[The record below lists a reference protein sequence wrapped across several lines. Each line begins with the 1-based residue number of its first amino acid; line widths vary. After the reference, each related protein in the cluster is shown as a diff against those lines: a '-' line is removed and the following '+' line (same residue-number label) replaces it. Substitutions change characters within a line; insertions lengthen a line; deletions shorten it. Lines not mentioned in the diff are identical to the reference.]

1 MLQPGGDWYSSLP
14 KSPDSNV
21 QGEVLLMTPDS
32 LLVLITENNA
42 QASRFQRHLS
52 EELGLPILLVGS

>member
-1 MLQPGGDWYSSLP
+1 MRQRRNWLFLP

-21 QGEVLLMTPDS
+21 KEVLLMTPDS

-42 QASRFQRHLS
+42 QASTFS
-52 EELGLPILLVGS
+52 VTSVKALPILLVGS

>member
-1 MLQPGGDWYSSLP
+1 MC
-14 KSPDSNV
+14 K
-21 QGEVLLMTPDS
+21 EVLLMTPDS

-52 EELGLPILLVGS
+52 EELSLPIFWWGS

>member
-1 MLQPGGDWYSSLP
+1 
-14 KSPDSNV
+14 
-21 QGEVLLMTPDS
+21 MTPDS

-52 EELGLPILLVGS
+52 EELGLPILLVGELNDLPDVAEGAPKTLSLIHI